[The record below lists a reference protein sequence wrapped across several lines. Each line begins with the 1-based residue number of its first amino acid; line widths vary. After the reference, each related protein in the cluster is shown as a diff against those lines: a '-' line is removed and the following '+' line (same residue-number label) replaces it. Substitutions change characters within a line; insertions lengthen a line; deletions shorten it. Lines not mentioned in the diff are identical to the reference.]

1 MWLNGQA
8 VHNPF
13 GTNFRE
19 NPKIS
24 SHHRPTR
31 ADVVLEEI
39 MNWIFIANTKFRVNA
54 CWADCLRQSQLLS
67 IFRINLV
74 LDYILPQSPLEFS
87 ISNFLYDFPNSQWN
101 FSLDFISVGRER
113 ERNCAKMIRS
123 IYKSDY
129 RDPQQIMRDDELKS
143 NLRHKKSIYVSKFS
157 VARTSSEVEV
167 SSLMKEQK
175 QRKEVRRHC
184 LSEKMSGRCQ
194 EDNNDSMRWMT
205 PLSGTHCPHG
215 LTTPPQSEAT
225 ASVSKS
231 KTSSS
236 SQLIAYCQSK
246 GRRFKWRMLWAS
258 DVSVSI
264 HQSIFA
270 ASTAAT
276 INQLNEKPHR
286 VSGRNLQNWFAYYPT
301 PYPRSFKMLPKMW
314 TSASRAHQTNAKIN
328 STKGPGN

>member
-1 MWLNGQA
+1 MLSRL
-8 VHNPF
+8 F
-13 GTNFRE
+13 ET
-19 NPKIS
+19 IS
-24 SHHRPTR
+24 AT
-31 ADVVLEEI
+31 
-39 MNWIFIANTKFRVNA
+39 
-54 CWADCLRQSQLLS
+54 
-67 IFRINLV
+67 
-74 LDYILPQSPLEFS
+74 LDISNQFS
-87 ISNFLYDFPNSQWN
+87 IRLHSSPVTIGIFYLKFPLRLSKFAVEFLARFHFRRQ
-101 FSLDFISVGRER
+101 R

-129 RDPQQIMRDDELKS
+129 RDPQQIMRDDKLKS
-143 NLRHKKSIYVSKFS
+143 NLRQKKSIYVSKFS

-175 QRKEVRRHC
+175 QREEVRRHC

-246 GRRFKWRMLWAS
+246 GRRFK
-258 DVSVSI
+258 
-264 HQSIFA
+264 
-270 ASTAAT
+270 
-276 INQLNEKPHR
+276 
-286 VSGRNLQNWFAYYPT
+286 
-301 PYPRSFKMLPKMW
+301 
-314 TSASRAHQTNAKIN
+314 
-328 STKGPGN
+328 